1 MNNTNTVL
9 AVVAFAA
16 VWWWYKR
23 PQPTELGSG
32 GAVTH
37 SDGRGFFGIG
47 DGLGGGRFFHKDKN
61 GWIY

>member
-23 PQPTELGSG
+23 PQPMGYAGSTDLTG
-32 GAVTH
+32 WHKLWTKD
-37 SDGRGFFGIG
+37 DGF
-47 DGLGGGRFFHKDKN
+47 KVN
-61 GWIY
+61 